1 MTMRYVHPAEK
12 HKKEVA
18 RKFETFKA
26 LLNSPKELSEYLQSP
41 LQCNESDENDGSQ
54 VIEII
59 GRGVR
64 I

>member
-1 MTMRYVHPAEK
+1 MDIQPRGTSVRQQEIYFKAMSVIRLAEK
-12 HKKEVA
+12 NQ
-18 RKFETFKA
+18 R
-26 LLNSPKELSEYLQSP
+26 LQFP

-54 VIEII
+54 VVETI